1 MPLSFLFLPMA
12 REMYNKSVNGEQL
25 PVSAA
30 CSPLSVHRS
39 LFTVHCSPFTVHCSL
54 FTEFIWLFSLK
65 FVSLQKLAFRFYYQR
80 AEKPYNS

>member
-39 LFTVHCSPFTVHCSL
+39 PFTVHRSL

>member
-39 LFTVHCSPFTVHCSL
+39 LFTVHCSL